1 MKIPSKKKYDLG
13 FPNPVEI
20 HKQRDKGRGV
30 KLTDFIGNGSKFI
43 FDELGFKTDWLS
55 KPSSEW
61 SEDKDFLEM
70 KNFISNI
77 LVCNDA
83 AERGIKLVSEY
94 ADVLTMSS
102 KGRKELLQVVEK
114 HRKEYPDVNKSTQVV
129 VAHTSMHF

>member
-43 FDELGFKTDWLS
+43 FDWLS

-70 KNFISNI
+70 KYFG
-77 LVCNDA
+77 L
-83 AERGIKLVSEY
+83 
-94 ADVLTMSS
+94 
-102 KGRKELLQVVEK
+102 
-114 HRKEYPDVNKSTQVV
+114 
-129 VAHTSMHF
+129 